1 MGRGAGRPGG
11 LRKLYLS
18 FTLDPAFEPGLA
30 MDLAKATAITLALV
44 YITLT
49 SATPFKVG
57 PQ

>member
-1 MGRGAGRPGG
+1 
-11 LRKLYLS
+11 
-18 FTLDPAFEPGLA
+18 